1 MLGLGEVPGEG
12 LGKGPELGGL
22 LLGTKAQMASDQF
35 NPALGT
41 QDGSDRANRL
51 NIWPALET
59 YSS

>member
-12 LGKGPELGGL
+12 LGEGPELGGL

-41 QDGSDRANRL
+41 QDGSDRANRHL
-51 NIWPALET
+51 ACIGDL
-59 YSS
+59 